1 MADDYDVIIIGGG
14 PAGLSAGIV
23 FASQGLRTLIFEQK
37 KLPADKI
44 CGEGVMPKGLIGLE
58 KLHVKQKLRPGEYK
72 PFIGIRYIMEGLP
85 AVSGGFPDGPGW
97 GIRRINL
104 SQAFLRRVKELE
116 YLEIRSELG
125 EKVRNFKRTNGRISV
140 EYAGKDFRAPLLVGA
155 DGLNSQVRSWAML
168 GGPPNNIR
176 RWGARQHYLVKPWSE
191 YVEVYWDHGLEAY
204 ITPCGEGMVG
214 VATLWDRKRYPKVQ
228 GGRELVST
236 FITQFPTLR
245 EHLSEATPCGDLQAI
260 GPLSRQVRSP
270 ITDGVLLIGD
280 AAGYLDAITGEGIG
294 LAVTQALA
302 LNQTVVPIL
311 KKEPAGILTTEELS
325 NFAMIS
331 QINYTSYT
339 RMTHLALFLSRHPKY
354 AHFAIYLFGKY
365 PRLFEHLLSKNMG
378 SSVE

>member
-1 MADDYDVIIIGGG
+1 MADDYDVIIVGGG

-23 FASQGLRTLIFEQK
+23 FASQGLRTLIFDQK

-44 CGEGVMPKGLIGLE
+44 CGEGVMPKGLTGLE
-58 KLHVKQKLRPGEYK
+58 KLHVKQKLRPGEYR
-72 PFIGIRYIMEGLP
+72 PFIGVRYIMEGLP
-85 AVSGGFPDGPGW
+85 AVSGKFPDGPGW
-97 GIRRINL
+97 GIRRTTL
-104 SQAFLRRVKELE
+104 SEAFLRRIKELE
-116 YLEIRSELG
+116 YLEIRSGLG
-125 EKVRNFKRTNGRISV
+125 EKVRNFKRTNNRISV
-140 EYAGKDFRAPLLVGA
+140 EHAGRDFRARLLVGA
-155 DGLNSQVRSWAML
+155 DGLNSQVRSWARL
-168 GGPPNNIR
+168 EGPPSNIR

-191 YVEVYWDHGLEAY
+191 YVEVYWGHGLEAY

-236 FITQFPTLR
+236 FINQFPTLC
-245 EHLSEATPCGDLQAI
+245 EHLSGATTCGDLQAI
-260 GPLSRQVRSP
+260 GPLSRQVKSP

-302 LNQTVVPIL
+302 MNQTVVPIM
-311 KKEPAGILTTEELS
+311 KKKRAGIMTTEELS
-325 NFAMIS
+325 HFATIS
-331 QINYTSYT
+331 RKIYTTYT

-365 PRLFEHLLSKNMG
+365 PRVFEQLLSENMG
-378 SSVE
+378 KSEG